1 MTERITRSVS
11 ISTPDGISSTIS
23 DYQDVEVVEK
33 IEVTAVKNSVPMV
46 VAAHPIGTAVQS
58 VTITAERYS
67 DLALAV
73 GMGSPITLDGALEL
87 QGAGLV
93 ALLGVDTSAMTFINS
108 SATEDNDITIIIGRD
123 AVLQGQ

>member
-1 MTERITRSVS
+1 MTDRITRSVS
-11 ISTPDGISSTIS
+11 ISTPDGISSTIA

-67 DLALAV
+67 DLTLAV
-73 GMGSPITLDGALEL
+73 GLGDPITLDAPLEL

-93 ALLGVDTSAMTFINS
+93 ALLGVDTSVLTFIN
-108 SATEDNDITIIIGRD
+108 ANVTEDNDITILIGRD
-123 AVLQGQ
+123 AVLSGE

>member
-1 MTERITRSVS
+1 MTDRITRSVS
-11 ISTPDGISSTIS
+11 ISTPDGLSSTIA

-46 VAAHPIGTAVQS
+46 VAVHPVGTAVQS
-58 VTITAERYS
+58 VTITAERYT
-67 DLALAV
+67 DLTLAV
-73 GMGSPITLDGALEL
+73 GMGTPITLDAPLEL

-108 SATEDNDITIIIGRD
+108 DATEDNDITILIGRD

>member
-1 MTERITRSVS
+1 MTDRITRSAS
-11 ISTPDGISSTIS
+11 ISTPDGISSTIA

-46 VAAHPIGTAVQS
+46 VAAHPIGTPVQS
-58 VTITAERYS
+58 VTITAERYA
-67 DLALAV
+67 DLTLAV
-73 GMGSPITLDGALEL
+73 GMGAPITLDAPLEL

-93 ALLGVDTSAMTFINS
+93 ALLGVDTSVLTFINS

>member
-1 MTERITRSVS
+1 MTDRITRSVS
-11 ISTPDGISSTIS
+11 ISTPDGISSTIA

-46 VAAHPIGTAVQS
+46 VAAHPTGTPVQS
-58 VTITAERYS
+58 VTITAERYA
-67 DLALAV
+67 DLTLAV
-73 GMGSPITLDGALEL
+73 GMGAPITLDAPLEL

-93 ALLGVDTSAMTFINS
+93 ALLGVDTSVLTFTNAN
-108 SATEDNDITIIIGRD
+108 ATEDNDITIIIGRD

>member
-1 MTERITRSVS
+1 MTDRITRSVS
-11 ISTPDGISSTIS
+11 ISTPDGISSTIA

-67 DLALAV
+67 DLTLAV
-73 GMGSPITLDGALEL
+73 GMGAPITLDAPLEL

-93 ALLGVDTSAMTFINS
+93 TLLGVDTSVLTFTNAN
-108 SATEDNDITIIIGRD
+108 ATEDNDITIIIGRD